1 MHAET
6 SPRPETRNPVR
17 EKVGVGVYRRT
28 LKDGTVVHDINYL
41 DKTGKLRWKP
51 VRAKPTEAANLKE
64 ARRQR
69 AVLVGIDPDER
80 QSPTRKTF
88 AEAAEAWYAA
98 KMSKLRP
105 RTQAYYR
112 DSLDL
117 VLLPYFGRL
126 PLARIDAEMVASFIR
141 DLQEQGLHLVD
152 EKRPARRLSKS
163 SVQNYCKPLQQTLAF
178 AARRGWIASSP
189 WSLLTNDDMPT
200 RNHDEDEQPH
210 EWTTAELESLLAAS
224 RRLATTKTAPE
235 CRPYDY
241 ASLLLVAS
249 TLGLRLSECL
259 GLRWED
265 FDRGEGEN
273 DALLHVSRQWLPPV
287 KVGVERLPARY
298 GKTKT
303 TAGKRTLDLPK
314 VLRDELIGLQ
324 LRSRYSQP
332 SDPVFV
338 SRAGTPL
345 THRNVTLRGFEAARD
360 AAKLPTKLTFHSLRH
375 AAASRLIGAGL
386 DPVTVAGVLGHNDP
400 TVTLRVY
407 AHQFDRRQK
416 EKGDRVRA
424 ALAGIEAVGGDA

>member
-1 MHAET
+1 MHPET
-6 SPRPETRNPVR
+6 SPRPKTRKPPVR
-17 EKVGVGVYRRT
+17 EKVGVGIYRRT

-51 VRAKPTEAANLKE
+51 VRVKPTEAANLKE
-64 ARRQR
+64 AQRQR
-69 AVLVGIDPDER
+69 AVLVGTDPAER
-80 QSPTRKTF
+80 QAPSRKTF
-88 AEAAEAWYAA
+88 ADAAEAWYEH
-98 KMSKLRP
+98 KRSKLRP

-126 PLARIDAEMVASFIR
+126 PLVRIDAESVASFIR
-141 DLQEQGLHLVD
+141 VLQAEGLHAVD
-152 EKRPARRLSKS
+152 PQRVVRPLSRS
-163 SVQNYCKPLQQTLAF
+163 SVQNYTKPLQQTLAL
-178 AARRGWIASSP
+178 AARRGWIASNP
-189 WSLLTNDDMPT
+189 WSLLTSDDMPT
-200 RNHDEDEQPH
+200 KNDDEGEQPH
-210 EWTTAELESLLAAS
+210 EWTSQELDALLAAS
-224 RRLATTKTAPE
+224 RKLGTTKTAPE

-241 ASLLLVAS
+241 SPLLLVAS

-265 FDRGEGEN
+265 FDRGEGESG
-273 DALLHVSRQWLPPV
+273 ALLHVERQWLPPV
-287 KVGVERLPARY
+287 KVGDARLPARY

-303 TAGKRTLDLPK
+303 TAGRRTLDLPAG
-314 VLRDELIGLQ
+314 LRDELIRLR

-332 SDPVFV
+332 SDPIFV

-360 AAKLPTKLTFHSLRH
+360 AAKLPSSLTFHSLRH
-375 AAASRLIGAGL
+375 ACASRLIGAGL
-386 DPVTVAGVLGHNDP
+386 DPVTVAGVLGHCDA

-424 ALAGIEAVGGDA
+424 ALAGVAVGED